1 MQKEIWFANLNPT
14 RGSEQ
19 NGIRPVVIISG
30 DAMNENLGLSI
41 VLPLST
47 KVKNYAGCLILK
59 KNTTN
64 GLKQDSEILTFQI
77 RPIAQDRLIEKIGVI
92 SNEELTA
99 IKKYLNDILYF

>member
-19 NGIRPVVIISG
+19 NGIRPVVIISR

-47 KVKNYAGCLILK
+47 KVKNYAGCLI
-59 KNTTN
+59 
-64 GLKQDSEILTFQI
+64 
-77 RPIAQDRLIEKIGVI
+77 
-92 SNEELTA
+92 
-99 IKKYLNDILYF
+99 